1 MRRKRNTSDGAEI
14 AGWRKAVEVG
24 FVDCRRGRGDWRGGF
39 SAAPPLVKSIAETKI
54 GELLHRPVAIEGV
67 SINPYAL
74 SAEVRGLRILEREGG
89 ATAMSFASLYANVEA
104 ESLFRGKCPSK
115 PKYFLGT
122 EKGTFLLIPTILY
135 LYSSFY
141 LFLLEDIH

>member
-1 MRRKRNTSDGAEI
+1 MVQKLR
-14 AGWRKAVEVG
+14 AGGKPLKWVLWSAGVMAVVG
-24 FVDCRRGRGDWRGGF
+24 VAGF
-39 SAAPPLVKSIAETKI
+39 LAAPPLVKSIAETKI

-104 ESLFRGKCPSK
+104 ESLFRG
-115 PKYFLGT
+115 G
-122 EKGTFLLIPTILY
+122 E
-135 LYSSFY
+135 
-141 LFLLEDIH
+141 